1 MFMKLKLPPWGVFV
15 PSRGSSEFTVVCRS
29 GWWPTC
35 PRSPWNKIVIESSV
49 AIVELVIV
57 TFLWHIFEHKCIL
70 SHALSFSV
78 LLPPSLICNS
88 KWSYFQLYASFNE
101 SQSFCSL
108 CRCRKNPRPVERR
121 LPTQRDLEQGEQLA
135 RTQHKPLC
143 LIYRV
148 ILFDSL
154 YIMDFMY
161 SLCTGTGCIW
171 NLSNPIL
178 PKKCLVPLKFVNGF

>member
-1 MFMKLKLPPWGVFV
+1 MKLKLPPWSVLV
-15 PSRGSSEFTVVCRS
+15 PSPGSSEFTVVCRS

-35 PRSPWNKIVIESSV
+35 PRSPRNKMVIKSSV

-78 LLPPSLICNS
+78 LLLLSLICNS
-88 KWSYFQLYASFNE
+88 KWCYFSDFTQVLMSHNLFVLGVAAEKIPGLSREGSPHSATSNKVSNWQE
-101 SQSFCSL
+101 PNTSL
-108 CRCRKNPRPVERR
+108 CVSF
-121 LPTQRDLEQGEQLA
+121 
-135 RTQHKPLC
+135 
-143 LIYRV
+143 IRV
-148 ILFDSL
+148 ILFNSL
-154 YIMDFMY
+154 YIMDFMC